1 MILLKF
7 MMFDFKE
14 SKIFFEECQ
23 DSPIFVNIPK
33 GVFEI
38 SDSSA
43 GLKDSDNEYVHS
55 RSDRCIVIRF
65 FVDSKLVLKANN
77 SYSIKFRL
85 KAEYLRLEIKQLDY
99 IVEVK
104 FKI

>member
-14 SKIFFEECQ
+14 SKISFEECQ

-33 GVFEI
+33 GVYEI
-38 SDSSA
+38 SDSST
-43 GLKDSDNEYVHS
+43 GLTDSDNEYVHS
-55 RSDRCIVIRF
+55 RSDRCVIIRF
-65 FVDSKLVLKANN
+65 FLDSKTLLKQNTT
-77 SYSIKFRL
+77 YIMKFKL
-85 KAEYLRLEIKQLDY
+85 KAEYLRLEVKHLEYLMEI
-99 IVEVK
+99 K